1 MSKIEFKKDD
11 NIDELL
17 SSKKVTLLQ
26 FSAEWCGPCKMLGP
40 IIDELS
46 VDNTDKNVTVAKI
59 NVEENQALA
68 MKYGVRGIP
77 TVIIFKDGEEQTR
90 KVGVGPKSE
99 FQSIIDGLL

>member
-1 MSKIEFKKDD
+1 MAL
-11 NIDELL
+11 ELNQNNVEETL
-17 SSKKVTLLQ
+17 KEKKVTVLD
-26 FSAEWCGPCKMLGP
+26 FWAPWCGPCKMLGP

-46 VDNTDKNVTVAKI
+46 VDNTNKNVTVAKI